1 MKKPKTPLATEAV
14 VVPEVKPISTYQ
26 GSEKS
31 RAAVVEEIKIHP
43 QLGPK
48 YAKNFDP
55 FHDAMTFNAWRR
67 QGYVPSKGSIGIKT
81 VTFIDSEDA
90 GEKKMIPRTVIL
102 FHRSQVQ
109 ALSPYKLKQKQTV

>member
-1 MKKPKTPLATEAV
+1 MKKTNTAV
-14 VVPEVKPISTYQ
+14 ADRPVSTYQ

-31 RAAVVEEIKIHP
+31 RDLVIEAIKTHS

-81 VTFIDSEDA
+81 ITFIEADDA
-90 GEKKMIPRTVIL
+90 GTGEKKMIPRTVIL

-109 ALSPYKLKQKQTV
+109 ALSPFQKKQAV

>member
-1 MKKPKTPLATEAV
+1 MKKTKGAV
-14 VVPEVKPISTYQ
+14 EDRPVSTYQ
-26 GSEKS
+26 GSEKTLEHVIL
-31 RAAVVEEIKIHP
+31 AIKGHE

-55 FHDAMTFNAWRR
+55 FHDAMTFSAWRR

-81 VTFIDSEDA
+81 ITFIESGDEQT

-109 ALSPYKLKQKQTV
+109 PLSTFKQKQAV